1 LRWPSPSP
9 ILCIH
14 TRKGNNNV
22 KGSSSCFVHHHK
34 FIRSKFFTHR
44 GGIYNDVACDNLP
57 VNHGVV
63 VVGWGTANGI
73 PYWIVRN
80 SWGTGWGQAGYV
92 YIQRGVNK
100 CKIEQYP
107 AVITA
112 VV

>member
-1 LRWPSPSP
+1 M
-9 ILCIH
+9 
-14 TRKGNNNV
+14 
-22 KGSSSCFVHHHK
+22 
-34 FIRSKFFTHR
+34 
-44 GGIYNDVACDNLP
+44 
-57 VNHGVV
+57 V
-63 VVGWGTANGI
+63 VVGWGTESGI
-73 PYWIVRN
+73 DYWIVRN